1 MYQLSVVKV
10 RRRAY
15 LEPWIIVLII
25 FLSLIV
31 LTVCTGLT
39 FDYARYNQRKTYSY
53 YSTLSFTSDKLYDDF
68 EKEASKNFTEMS
80 QKIESMVKN
89 MFHKSSLRDKFV
101 KSHIIRF
108 SHREHRVLAHIL
120 LIFRFRSTEDPE
132 TTNIIIQRVL
142 HEKLQD
148 AVGSPN
154 LNLELFVLKKI
165 NKTETDD
172 FLSNCCGT
180 RRNKTA
186 KYRVMVVGGTEAQE
200 DEWPWQASL
209 RWDGRHR
216 CGATLINGTWLVSA
230 AHCFRRYKDPA
241 RWTASF
247 GVTLMPPKIERGLRR
262 IIVHENYKYPSHDYD
277 ISVAELSSPVPY
289 TNAVHRICL
298 PDASYEFH
306 PDNVMF
312 VTGFGALRN
321 ENISQNCLQQVQV
334 DFIDTE
340 TCNQPQIYNNTIT
353 PRMLCAGSLK
363 GNRDAC
369 LGDSGGPLV
378 TPDARDTWY
387 LAGIVSWGD
396 GCGAPNKPSV
406 YTRVTAFRGWIASK
420 TGV

>member
-1 MYQLSVVKV
+1 MGLEMDYIRFALLSVVKV

-108 SHREHRVLAHIL
+108 
-120 LIFRFRSTEDPE
+120 
-132 TTNIIIQRVL
+132 
-142 HEKLQD
+142 
-148 AVGSPN
+148 
-154 LNLELFVLKKI
+154 
-165 NKTETDD
+165 
-172 FLSNCCGT
+172 
-180 RRNKTA
+180 
-186 KYRVMVVGGTEAQE
+186 
-200 DEWPWQASL
+200 
-209 RWDGRHR
+209 
-216 CGATLINGTWLVSA
+216 
-230 AHCFRRYKDPA
+230 RYKDPA